1 MEKIQLNLQL
11 TQEDIQT
18 AISRYHYQD
27 TDLPLF
33 FQVYEEV
40 RKYLDPEGY
49 YVYSGPD
56 RERIGN
62 RIWKATGEK
71 AKKET
76 QKETQKETKKET
88 GGRAEEEAGVAG
100 AEDNITASGE
110 ALMLPG
116 GKHGFCQ
123 VIVTL
128 GSGPDRLQEGYAAKG
143 MLTESY
149 MAECI
154 CTELLWKAYE
164 ELNEKIRGKYGLF
177 VEKMLFPG
185 SELPLE
191 AMEGMFSQ
199 IGQTTVSFN
208 RFYVLSPKKSVVYQA
223 RLGDTACT
231 ELCSSCGNK
240 DCPNRKTA
248 ICEKEREDVGM
259 KLERGL
265 IHLYT
270 GEGKGKTTAAMG
282 LALRA
287 AGSGKKVLIVQFMK
301 GRDTGEL
308 HSLARIPEIRLLRSE
323 KDFGFFSSMTLEQ
336 KEELTE
342 IHNRILEEAILQ
354 AQEGKAD
361 VLVMDEVT
369 YPVNWGLLDG
379 GRLKDF
385 LLHKPEAVEVVC
397 TGRDA
402 PAFLTDAADY
412 ITEMR
417 CVRHPYQKGIMAR
430 KGIEF

>member
-1 MEKIQLNLQL
+1 MEKIQLNPQL

-18 AISRYHYQD
+18 AISRYHYQH

-40 RKYLDPEGY
+40 RKYLEPEGY

-62 RIWKATGEK
+62 RIWKAAGEE
-71 AKKET
+71 AKKEA
-76 QKETQKETKKET
+76 QKETKKET

-308 HSLARIPEIRLLRSE
+308 HSLARIPEIRILRSE

-417 CVRHPYQKGIMAR
+417 CVRHPYQKGITAR